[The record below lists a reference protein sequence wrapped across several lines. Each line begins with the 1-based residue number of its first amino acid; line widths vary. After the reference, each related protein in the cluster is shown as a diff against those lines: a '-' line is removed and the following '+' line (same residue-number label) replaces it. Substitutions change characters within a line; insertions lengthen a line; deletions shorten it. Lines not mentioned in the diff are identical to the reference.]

1 MESFNFGAFDP
12 TIGARIAAI
21 PQEAQKQQTANML
34 QAMQMQ
40 GAMRQN
46 EMSQMQLDEMK
57 TDRAEM
63 VKLQQDL
70 AAKGGSPD
78 LGQYA
83 DMLMRSPKHM
93 KLGIELKQKLNEQAQ
108 FARIMGEPA
117 RATAPA
123 IAPAPAPAAAPMAAP
138 EPGSFGADVA
148 ARTAAVPAW
157 AQNNAL
163 APTAA
168 PIAPTNAL
176 MAGSEAVDALRQK
189 RNALLS
195 LGTTQSIAAARAID
209 ADIALLAK
217 EPVYHTVTGVGLV
230 NSRDKS
236 VVVPSVETAPNSIR
250 ELEAF
255 MKMTPQQ
262 QDTFMKMKRASAGGT
277 TVNVSTEK
285 KYGEAF
291 GGKLAEKDIAAF
303 TTAEK
308 APQLAESANR
318 IIDIV
323 KNGNIFVGPVAD
335 IKLNI
340 ARAMNVTGAT
350 NQEKI
355 ANTESLVAATGQSTL
370 DAIKNAGLGTGQGF
384 TDKDLGF
391 LRGIAGGTINLTE
404 KTLTELA
411 TLQHRAA
418 TRSAEA
424 WNKRVNE
431 MPSEVVKGT
440 GLSTAPIKVPAL
452 SAVAPMPIFAIN
464 PQTGARIQS
473 IDGGNTWKPAGV
485 K

>member
-1 MESFNFGAFDP
+1 MAIDP
-12 TIGARIAAI
+12 SIAMGYRGLGEL
-21 PQEAQKQQTANML
+21 PNPMNQLAQVSQIQSSQRQGEMA
-34 QAMQMQ
+34 QMQ
-40 GAMRQN
+40 IQQMRR
-46 EMSQMQLDEMK
+46 DE
-57 TDRAEM
+57 TA
-63 VKLQQDL
+63 LTQF
-70 AAKGGSPD
+70 
-78 LGQYA
+78 YA
-83 DMLMRSPKHM
+83 DVAKNGGPTNPVEIEDAMIKSGVRDIVNSGLTARMTRS
-93 KLGIELKQKLNEQAQ
+93 KLENQQKR
-108 FARIMGEPA
+108 FATIMGAKMPTDA
-117 RATAPA
+117 SMT
-123 IAPAPAPAAAPMAAP
+123 APMAPTIAP
-138 EPGSFGADVA
+138 KPGSFGADVA
-148 ARTAAVPAW
+148 ARRDADPFARPPERNNMMPGVVAAPAGVN
-157 AQNNAL
+157 AMVGGGANNA
-163 APTAA
+163 AQ
-168 PIAPTNAL
+168 IAFKQQQR
-176 MAGSEAVDALRQK
+176 DALIGE
-189 RNALLS
+189 
-195 LGTTQSIAAARAID
+195 GTTQSIAAARAID

-230 NSRDKS
+230 NPRDKS

-355 ANTESLVAATGQSTL
+355 ANTEALVAATGQSTL
-370 DAIKNAGLGTGQGF
+370 DAIKSAGLGTGQGF

-452 SAVAPMPIFAIN
+452 SAVAVTPIFAIN